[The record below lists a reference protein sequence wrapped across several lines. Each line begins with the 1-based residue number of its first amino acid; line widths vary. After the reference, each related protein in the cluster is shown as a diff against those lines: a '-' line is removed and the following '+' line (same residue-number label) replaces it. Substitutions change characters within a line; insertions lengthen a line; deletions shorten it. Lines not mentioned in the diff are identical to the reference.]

1 MRGRINN
8 VIWDRGYGFIA
19 ADDGRDYFFH
29 INALEGGLE
38 FDELQPDMAVS
49 FEVKSGP
56 MRGRAGAARVVRR
69 DAVAGDAAPPPAAED
84 SGLEALPPE
93 QAPFKEGPSGPPPG
107 LPDEAQ
113 APWDEPAASAGH
125 DPEENRS

>member
-1 MRGRINN
+1 MRGRIKN

-56 MRGRAGAARVVRR
+56 IRGRAGAARVVRR
-69 DAVAGDAAPPPAAED
+69 DAVARGAAPPPEAED
-84 SGLEALPPE
+84 SGLEALPPSK
-93 QAPFKEGPSGPPPG
+93 FPPRKRRR
-107 LPDEAQ
+107 
-113 APWDEPAASAGH
+113 AAAA
-125 DPEENRS
+125 RATRRAAA